1 MLLMLKESDDQD
13 PYNLTFRGFDDQNPN
28 RGKATRTKKRNQ
40 DPSQVCNK
48 DGHFR
53 RECLQRKTG
62 KNKGNES
69 NNEDLAAVS
78 QKFEFDGAEVLSISV
93 NGPKE
98 EWIMDFLCTFH
109 MITIRDFF
117 FEYMSIDGGSV
128 LMGNNMTC
136 FGSIKFKMCDETIKI
151 IVEARHI

>member
-1 MLLMLKESDDQD
+1 MLLMLKESDNQD
-13 PYNLTFRGFDDQNPN
+13 SYNLTFRRSDDQSPN

-48 DGHFR
+48 DGHFG

-62 KNKGNES
+62 ENKGSES

-78 QKFEFDGAEVLSISV
+78 QKFEFDGAEVLSISI

-109 MITIRDFF
+109 MITIRFF
-117 FEYMSIDGGSV
+117 FFRI
-128 LMGNNMTC
+128 
-136 FGSIKFKMCDETIKI
+136 
-151 IVEARHI
+151 